1 MSNLISQ
8 LPEDIKK
15 VALEYQRNISDNNS
29 DYVSSLDWSKTKEGY
44 NIWRDISKSNYKQFY
59 DFHAKQKQTPEDWCK
74 SKGYNEYFVM
84 IIKQYLEDNGTI
96 NTKHY

>member
-15 VALEYQRNISDNNS
+15 VALEYQRNETKGIIYSKETDILQFAFEWSETKEKENIWNDVNNS
-29 DYVSSLDWSKTKEGY
+29 
-44 NIWRDISKSNYKQFY
+44 NYQPFY

-74 SKGYNEYFVM
+74 AKGYNEYFVM
-84 IIKQYLEDNGTI
+84 IIKQYLEDNG
-96 NTKHY
+96 